1 MTEQFVSI
9 DSFFAEAAGVEVISE
24 GAASAFD
31 AQSEQFAAVTGALE
45 KINADGYEMPAL
57 GVSVDSLTKNEMKKG
72 VWLRFVF
79 SRTREHHGMPF
90 DALLIKI
97 EPNFHGYNIERQ
109 NGGIYGGR
117 CFYFNLNSGDMS
129 LLYDTLIGM
138 LN

>member
-79 SRTREHHGMPF
+79 GGRREHNGMPF
-90 DALLIKI
+90 EALLVKV
-97 EPNFHGYNIERQ
+97 EPNFRGYNIERQ

>member
-9 DSFFAEAAGVEVISE
+9 DSFFAEAAGVEVIFE

-31 AQSEQFAAVTGALE
+31 AQSEQFAAVIGALE

-79 SRTREHHGMPF
+79 SRTREHNGMPF

-109 NGGIYGGR
+109 NGGVYGGR

>member
-1 MTEQFVSI
+1 MTEQFASI
-9 DSFFAEAAGVEVISE
+9 DSFFAEADSVEVISE
-24 GAASAFD
+24 GAVSAFD

-79 SRTREHHGMPF
+79 GGRREHNGMPF

-97 EPNFHGYNIERQ
+97 EPNFRGYNIERQ

-129 LLYDTLIGM
+129 ALSDTVNGLLK
-138 LN
+138 

>member
-1 MTEQFVSI
+1 MTEQFASI
-9 DSFFAEAAGVEVISE
+9 DSFFAEADSVEVISE

-79 SRTREHHGMPF
+79 SRTREHNGMPF
-90 DALLIKI
+90 EALLVKV
-97 EPNFHGYNIERQ
+97 EPNFHGYNVERQ
-109 NGGIYGGR
+109 NDGIYGGR
-117 CFYFNLNSGDMS
+117 CFYFNLVSSDMS